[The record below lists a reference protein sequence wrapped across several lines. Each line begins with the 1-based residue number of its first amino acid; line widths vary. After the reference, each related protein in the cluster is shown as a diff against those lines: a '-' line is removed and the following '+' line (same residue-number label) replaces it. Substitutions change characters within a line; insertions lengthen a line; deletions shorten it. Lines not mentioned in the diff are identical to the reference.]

1 MSRVLKKLPAFS
13 LPLVAAL
20 VLLGAC
26 AGPVAPGEPSRPS
39 PQEIMDKSQAAMEN
53 LRSYRST
60 TTVATTRDGQTTE
73 ASTVTEFVS
82 PDRTHTVITDQDG
95 RTETITIGDA
105 GYELPA
111 GSDTWQA
118 HEWPGSYYG
127 VASRRVE
134 ANVAE
139 AFGRLVGVTE
149 PDDEKIDGVV
159 CYHYRGSE
167 DMKARAA
174 EQRAQL
180 DPSAPG
186 YDEQLK
192 MAELQ
197 REWKIDVE
205 YWVAKEGFLLR
216 QLRQTSDMVLLDS
229 DGGETEREVHLAAR
243 YSVKYY
249 DFNADIKI
257 EAPAKVEGVNLIANA
272 TSSAGGSEDI
282 EHQVARYEIVITN
295 QGTETARDIKVFVD
309 TSATNDGLR
318 TFEATPSQG
327 PVTLGP
333 GQSANYT
340 VSWEF
345 NLALMGKPKF
355 VELIQQDVLRARWV
369 GEDGQTK
376 ERALLKGWIVP
387 VLP

>member
-1 MSRVLKKLPAFS
+1 VRL
-13 LPLVAAL
+13 
-20 VLLGAC
+20 
-26 AGPVAPGEPSRPS
+26 
-39 PQEIMDKSQAAMEN
+39 
-53 LRSYRST
+53 
-60 TTVATTRDGQTTE
+60 
-73 ASTVTEFVS
+73 
-82 PDRTHTVITDQDG
+82 
-95 RTETITIGDA
+95 
-105 GYELPA
+105 
-111 GSDTWQA
+111 
-118 HEWPGSYYG
+118 EW
-127 VASRRVE
+127 
-134 ANVAE
+134 NVAE
-139 AFGRLVGVTE
+139 AFGRLVGVAQL
-149 PDDEKIDGVV
+149 DDEEIDGIL

-167 DMKARAA
+167 DTAARAT
-174 EQRAQL
+174 ERRTQL

-186 YDEQLK
+186 YDELLK

-197 REWKIDVE
+197 RNWKIDVE

-282 EHQVARYEIVITN
+282 EHQVARYQIVITN
-295 QGTETARDIKVFVD
+295 TGTATARDVKVFVD

-318 TFEATPSQG
+318 TFEATSNQG
-327 PVTLGP
+327 TVTLGP

-355 VELIQQDVLRARWV
+355 VELIQQDVLRAAWV

-376 ERALLKGWIVP
+376 ERALLKGWIMPVVP
-387 VLP
+387 